1 MSPWKRHNKVT
12 PIKVKKVQDVTFMG
26 TPLQSASES
35 FLLTN
40 KENTKPKTDIKM
52 RREKQNG
59 RPGSAP
65 SHNKRDGVIT
75 NTNGGIIGTIEIH
88 GESK

>member
-1 MSPWKRHNKVT
+1 
-12 PIKVKKVQDVTFMG
+12 MG

-40 KENTKPKTDIKM
+40 KENTKPRTDLKM